1 VDEELVC
8 PGGTRITVEL
18 FRFLGLLAVEKDDLR
33 LKVEIAELETNSLW
47 EVGEPLL
54 VLGRRVEVGKIAV
67 VLIFDYCTLP
77 CQGAPQY
84 SKLTTY
90 L

>member
-1 VDEELVC
+1 MC

-54 VLGRRVEVGKIAV
+54 VLGRRVEVGVLVPKIVV
-67 VLIFDYCTLP
+67 VLISMLDATLP
-77 CQGAPQY
+77 CQARATV
-84 SKLTTY
+84 K
-90 L
+90 

>member
-1 VDEELVC
+1 
-8 PGGTRITVEL
+8 L

-54 VLGRRVEVGKIAV
+54 VLGRRAEVGVLVPKIVV
-67 VLIFDYCTLP
+67 VLISMLDAALP
-77 CQGAPQY
+77 CQARATV
-84 SKLTTY
+84 K
-90 L
+90 

>member
-33 LKVEIAELETNSLW
+33 LKVEILEFVWLETNSLW

-77 CQGAPQY
+77 LPGRATVQ
-84 SKLTTY
+84 
-90 L
+90 